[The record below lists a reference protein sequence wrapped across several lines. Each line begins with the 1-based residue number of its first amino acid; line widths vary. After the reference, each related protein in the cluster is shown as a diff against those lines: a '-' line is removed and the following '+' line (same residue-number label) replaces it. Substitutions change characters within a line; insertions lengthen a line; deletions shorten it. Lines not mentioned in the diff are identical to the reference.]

1 MKNIKAFSIST
12 IVSTVI
18 ITLSAIIE
26 ELSVSFKNSLKV
38 MTGHPW
44 ITQSIIGIV
53 SFVILSIIFCNI
65 FKPDDKNLAKYIWS
79 TFFTALACTII
90 LLLFF
95 VFHAQA

>member
-18 ITLSAIIE
+18 ITLSALIE
-26 ELSVSFKNSLKV
+26 ELSASFENSLKAL
-38 MTGHPW
+38 TGNPW

-53 SFVILSIIFCNI
+53 SFVILSVIFCYI

-79 TFFTALACTII
+79 VFFTVLACTIV
-90 LLLFF
+90 LFLFF
-95 VFHAQA
+95 LFHT